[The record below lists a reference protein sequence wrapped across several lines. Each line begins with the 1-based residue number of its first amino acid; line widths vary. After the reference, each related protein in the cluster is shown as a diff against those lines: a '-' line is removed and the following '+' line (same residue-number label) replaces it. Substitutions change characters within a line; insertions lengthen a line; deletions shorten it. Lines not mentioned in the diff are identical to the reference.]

1 MAVKTAAR
9 PAVRTLDEAITFM
22 TESIAEMSREIKKST
37 AETRRE
43 IKESNERTDRRIAES
58 NERTDRLIAESRE
71 QTDRLIKESNER
83 TDRLIAL
90 RIDADRADM
99 KKIMDRLSDDMG
111 HLGNKL
117 GHLVELIVVPGMRRE
132 MDAQGHV
139 FSESFANRKVY
150 GVASGEKRR
159 VAEVDLFLNSDTE
172 AMAAEIKTSLSV
184 EDVNNHINQLKILRK
199 YEDGAGIRD
208 KTLYGAVV
216 GVYID
221 KRARKLA
228 LKSGLYVLE
237 ILELEERLKA
247 DIPERPR
254 AW

>member
-22 TESIAEMSREIKKST
+22 TESIAEMSRRITEST
-37 AETRRE
+37 EETRRE
-43 IKESNERTDRRIAES
+43 IKESNERTDR
-58 NERTDRLIAESRE
+58 
-71 QTDRLIKESNER
+71 Q
-83 TDRLIAL
+83 IAL
-90 RIDADRADM
+90 TGLRLDAFIA
-99 KKIMDRLSDDMG
+99 KAEKIMDRLSDDFG

-159 VAEVDLFLNSDTE
+159 VAEVDLFLFSDTE

-221 KRARKLA
+221 RRARKLA

-247 DIPERPR
+247 DIPERPK